1 MHVCLSICLSVN
13 MCLSIYLVS
22 FYTIS
27 SSFLFHLIC
36 TCFLLTYFY
45 LIFKSNSFPSLLDIL
60 FIPIFMSIFLLFSPS
75 FLTFIFF
82 SPSSILLLFISLY
95 LFLLSP
101 LPFPSFPF
109 SSFLPLLPPML
120 NIPFSCLYL
129 HLDKT
134 GTLTQNLMSVAN
146 TWFMGKKHDIKS
158 FSAQNEEV
166 LYNIEAL
173 HVIFYYYIL

>member
-22 FYTIS
+22 FHTIS
-27 SSFLFHLIC
+27 SSFIFHLIC
-36 TCFLLTYFY
+36 ICFLLTYFLNLTHLY
-45 LIFKSNSFPSLLDIL
+45 LCLTSYLSPFSCP
-60 FIPIFMSIFLLFSPS
+60 IFLLSPS

-82 SPSSILLLFISLY
+82 SPSFILLFIFLY

-109 SSFLPLLPPML
+109 SSFLSLLPPML
-120 NIPFSCLYL
+120 NIPFSCISLY
-129 HLDKT
+129 LDKT

-173 HVIFYYYIL
+173 HVIFYYNIL